1 MVVPRPQFLFAF
13 VSLDC
18 SLALNCSFCMEGLLG
33 RTRLSIIARFL
44 AHTESLALARLI
56 ALAGLLCRTGLL
68 CGTGLLCRTGLLCH
82 TGLLCRTGLLCHTGL
97 HDYAR
102 LRRS

>member
-33 RTRLSIIARFL
+33 RNRLSIAQFL
-44 AHTESLALARLI
+44 AHTGSLALARLI
-56 ALAGLLCRTGLL
+56 ALAGLLTFTRLLALVGSLTLAGLVAHVGSL
-68 CGTGLLCRTGLLCH
+68 AMANLMFR
-82 TGLLCRTGLLCHTGL
+82 
-97 HDYAR
+97 
-102 LRRS
+102 